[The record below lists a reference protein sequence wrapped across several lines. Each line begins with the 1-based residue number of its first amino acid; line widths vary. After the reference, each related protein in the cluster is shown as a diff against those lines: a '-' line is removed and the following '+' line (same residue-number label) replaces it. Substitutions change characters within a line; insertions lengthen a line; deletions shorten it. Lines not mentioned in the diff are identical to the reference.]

1 MTAPI
6 ITLVDGSAY
15 AASVCEHA
23 AWVSARTGAP
33 VELLH
38 VLGRREGAVPQ
49 DLSGAIRL
57 GARTRL
63 LEELSELDAQRARL
77 STQQGRAILED
88 AAELTRKAGATQI
101 RTRLMHGDLIETVAE
116 LEPDAR
122 AIVIGKRGAAA
133 DFAKGHLGSNLER
146 IARVSHKPV
155 LVASRAFQSIDRALI
170 AFDGG
175 ESAMKAVR
183 HVASSPLYDE
193 MDLSLITVGEPSAA
207 ARARS
212 EAAIAMLEAAG
223 RKAAALFEPG
233 EPEIALP
240 RIIADRGIGLLVM
253 GAYGH
258 SRIRSMMIGSTT
270 TEMVRSCKVPVALY
284 R

>member
-6 ITLVDGSAY
+6 ITLVDGSIY

-38 VLGRREGAVPQ
+38 VLGRREGGAPQ

-88 AAELTRKAGATQI
+88 AADLVRKAGATEV
-101 RTRLMHGDLIETVAE
+101 RTRLLHGDLIETVAE
-116 LEPDAR
+116 LEGDAR

-146 IARVSHKPV
+146 IARVSRKPV
-155 LVASRAFQSIDRALI
+155 LVASRAFQPIDRALI

-175 ESAMKAVR
+175 ESAMKAVH
-183 HVASSPLYDE
+183 HVASSPLYD
-193 MDLSLITVGEPSAA
+193 DLELALITVGEPGSA

-212 EAAIAMLEAAG
+212 EAAIAVLNGAG
-223 RKAAALFEPG
+223 RKTNSLFEPG
-233 EPEIALP
+233 EPETVLP
-240 RIIADRGIGLLVM
+240 RIIADQGYGLLVM